1 MNLTRATAGDLP
13 QIVALMNRAYR
24 GEKGWAAEQGYI
36 QGDRISLPDLEA
48 ELAAKPQMQMLVWRE
63 AGELLGCVSLEPQ
76 DGDAWYLGALT
87 VAPDRQEAQ
96 LGRRLLAE
104 AERIARDGGA
114 RRVALTVIWVREA
127 LIQWYRRRGYAP
139 TGKTTPFPYDDD
151 RWGRPMRD
159 DLHFVWFEK
168 ALNGGEAG

>member
-24 GEKGWAAEQGYI
+24 GEQGWAVEQGYI

-48 ELAAKPQMQMLVWRE
+48 ELAAKPQMQLLVWRE
-63 AGELLGCVSLEPQ
+63 ADKLLGCVSLEPQ

-87 VAPDRQEAQ
+87 VAPDRQDGQ
-96 LGRRLLAE
+96 LGRRLMAE
-104 AERIARDGGA
+104 AERIAQESGA
-114 RRVALTVIWVREA
+114 KRMQLTVIWVREA

-159 DLHFVWFEK
+159 DLHFIWFEK
-168 ALNGGEAG
+168 VLDA

>member
-13 QIVALMNRAYR
+13 QIVTLMNRAYR

-96 LGRRLLAE
+96 LGRRLLTE

-168 ALNGGEAG
+168 ALNSGEAG